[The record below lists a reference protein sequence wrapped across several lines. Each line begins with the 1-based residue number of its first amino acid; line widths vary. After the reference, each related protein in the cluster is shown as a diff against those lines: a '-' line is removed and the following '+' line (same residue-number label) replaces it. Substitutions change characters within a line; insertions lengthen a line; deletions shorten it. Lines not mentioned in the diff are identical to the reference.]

1 MSESTQPECLLTED
15 EMVESLKNT
24 ANLLSSRCILLE
36 AAQLFDERNKTS
48 AQPCNLETLADN
60 FETTAQEYN
69 DMIVTKVLLEEFT
82 KTVDQ
87 SIILDHVLS
96 DNSLNSSEDQIKLI
110 LENNQLE
117 VIGDQLRHNGGAEKE
132 ARTREHLD
140 YQTRIG
146 EGLPQLKQSF
156 VKTKK
161 DEENVEMFNKAQ
173 KYLDKMEHMRNI
185 TQSMLSEYKFSEVK
199 QDPELWAIYLR
210 TLQPKTLADYYR
222 SEPVANVAEAMES
235 LNIEEPNQHNSSDTN
250 QHNSSV
256 ESEPNQHDLSEG
268 SVDSAEEPNNTVL
281 RRNSSGST
289 RRNNSNLGSAPS
301 NTTLRSEGPNNV
313 TLRTDGLLRRGNAS
327 FRSTNGPNN
336 VSFKSGNSSFRSTGG
351 LLDGSRL
358 TRNEVSGIGRLALDE
373 SMESDEDVNEV
384 STDDA
389 IESNDEAADDVS
401 EVSSNHSESDQDEDG
416 TSDPNDDENG
426 INDGEV
432 SSNSSESDQDEDGL
446 NKTESEPSGLRRS
459 RRSIAKMDTNDPN
472 DDENGIN
479 DGEARSNSSESDQDE
494 DGSNKTEEKESGLRR
509 SRRSITKMD
518 SSKAN
523 VSERKGRSTGGI
535 SQESPEPT
543 NRSNNKSNRSNRNSS
558 GTIRSTRKSS
568 GTIRS
573 SRTSS
578 GTISQLNRSHRN
590 EQLSARQIVTDN
602 EEKSDI
608 EASEEEEVGEE
619 SENESEELLVEEQ
632 EEFEEDNIVE
642 VDEQEEREGES
653 DSYEEIVEEED
664 EQETREEESDSY
676 EEEIIEEE
684 VISDEEEI
692 EEVLEGEEEN
702 QSSYEEE
709 KLEGTYYEDVVEE
722 EEDNEQ
728 FYDAQEDVSVNEEHG
743 NSADNEMSSEPPIR
757 TPRKLRSTTAAKK
770 VTPKK
775 TRKQTKQKGQ
785 AQQKPT
791 PKRRKLGNRPPPV
804 QEESMTEDVT
814 NEEEMVE
821 DLNDSRLTSVSE
833 RNVLAE
839 DQQYYDRIPRDQF
852 SGIIPGEYFSQGLVY
867 PGMVAPLYRDTS
879 HGPLHPGLAQGPL
892 YTGRYDPLFGTVQR
906 QQYDDGGMY
915 FQNQYGNM
923 RGQYGNMPEQYEEG
937 YGNETVMGEDE
948 EDVEYEEIEEEYYE
962 EVEEEEEDEEK
973 EEEETNLYPQ
983 QYSPFLRNII
993 C

>member
-235 LNIEEPNQHNSSDTN
+235 LNIEEPNQHNSSETNQHNSSEESVPNQHNSSDTN

-256 ESEPNQHDLSEG
+256 ESEPNQHNSSEG

-432 SSNSSESDQDEDGL
+432 SSNSSD
-446 NKTESEPSGLRRS
+446 
-459 RRSIAKMDTNDPN
+459 
-472 DDENGIN
+472 
-479 DGEARSNSSESDQDE
+479 SDQDE

-523 VSERKGRSTGGI
+523 VSERKGRSI
-535 SQESPEPT
+535 RQSSQESPEPT

-578 GTISQLNRSHRN
+578 GTISQFNESHRN
-590 EQLSARQIVTDN
+590 KQLSARQIVTDN
-602 EEKSDI
+602 EDQSEI

-632 EEFEEDNIVE
+632 EEFE

-692 EEVLEGEEEN
+692 EEVLEGEETEEEN
-702 QSSYEEE
+702 QSNYEEE

-839 DQQYYDRIPRDQF
+839 DQQYSERDQF
-852 SGIIPGEYFSQGLVY
+852 SGRIPGEYFSQGLVY